1 MENTITNNAIS
12 ASLLAR
18 NVYGVCFPQRDTMDA
33 LHSEFAAAREK
44 FFTGGR
50 KRVRVGRSEVVQG
63 FDGKLKGKVSRRGLY
78 WKKTAAGMAGGRAIA
93 LEEAFDQRG
102 GHVLV
107 RRDFRDII
115 VSRTF
120 FDKGQIWLKS
130 EYYEP
135 WDAVNARV
143 IFKPSSTEDTVE
155 RFDWDGENKRYR
167 STLLYPVPY
176 LAGTPEQSILGSRF
190 GPPPFLVST
199 GEGEFCYC
207 PKEEAQARKKALEDI
222 QGGTIVLMPAWEVKD
237 GALAQEEGEE
247 EADIAFPSLEEY
259 AVIPPK
265 AEAVVKESPAE
276 EPSVEEAAVEEPAV
290 EEAAMEEAAVE
301 ETAVEESAVEEAA
314 VEETALEE
322 TAVEEAAVEETAVE
336 EAAVE
341 EAAVEETAVEE
352 TAVEETAVEET
363 AVEEPAVEETAV
375 EETAVEEAE
384 TKAIVELAHRQEEGT
399 EAPRT
404 EEEEILAAA
413 RQAAHAAEDEPEEA
427 PQAAA
432 EVQEVPETADK
443 AREEA
448 PQEGALAHA
457 GEVEKPQGIQIA
469 GEAGGMTAYRGEYQD
484 GKRHGFGAA
493 YYKDGSLSYAGFWK
507 EGKKDGL
514 GVSFRDGDHALH
526 IARWENGKPGGF
538 VSLFDSQG
546 SLRYS
551 GRFVNGKKQG
561 AGVTVNPAD
570 GTLFVGKW
578 QDGEATG
585 VGSAFDQEGN
595 LLYYGG
601 WKDGKRHGQG
611 TEFDKNGAIVFDGEW
626 RDGKYHNGILYQ
638 KLVEDGESDGPD
650 WDL

>member
-1 MENTITNNAIS
+1 MENAITNNAIS

-78 WKKTAAGMAGGRAIA
+78 WKKTAAGMAGAKAIA

-107 RRDFRDII
+107 RRDFRNII

-190 GPPPFLVST
+190 GQPPFLVST

-265 AEAVVKESPAE
+265 P
-276 EPSVEEAAVEEPAV
+276 
-290 EEAAMEEAAVE
+290 
-301 ETAVEESAVEEAA
+301 ETVAEESAVEEASA
-314 VEETALEE
+314 EETMAEE
-322 TAVEEAAVEETAVE
+322 SAVEEASAEETMAEETAVE

-341 EAAVEETAVEE
+341 EAAVEEAPAEEAAVEE
-352 TAVEETAVEET
+352 ATAEES
-363 AVEEPAVEETAV
+363 AVEETAV
-375 EETAVEEAE
+375 EETAVEEAAMEE
-384 TKAIVELAHRQEEGT
+384 TEAEAIVELAHRQEEA

-427 PQAAA
+427 PQAA
-432 EVQEVPETADK
+432 DK
-443 AREEA
+443 AQEEA
-448 PQEGALAHA
+448 PREGAPAHA
-457 GEVEKPQGIQIA
+457 GETVQPQAIQIA

-493 YYKDGSLSYAGFWK
+493 YYKDGALSYAGFWK

-551 GRFVNGKKQG
+551 GRFENGKKQG

-638 KLVEDGESDGPD
+638 KLVEDGESEGPD

>member
-102 GHVLV
+102 GYVLV
-107 RRDFRDII
+107 RRDFRNII

-190 GPPPFLVST
+190 GQPPFLVST

-237 GALAQEEGEE
+237 GALAQEESEE

-265 AEAVVKESPAE
+265 AEAVA
-276 EPSVEEAAVEEPAV
+276 
-290 EEAAMEEAAVE
+290 
-301 ETAVEESAVEEAA
+301 EESAVEEASA
-314 VEETALEE
+314 EETMAEE
-322 TAVEEAAVEETAVE
+322 TAVEETAAE

-341 EAAVEETAVEE
+341 EAAVEGAAVEGAAVEEAPAEETMAEE
-352 TAVEETAVEET
+352 TAVEET
-363 AVEEPAVEETAV
+363 
-375 EETAVEEAE
+375 EAE
-384 TKAIVELAHRQEEGT
+384 AIVELAHRQEGS

-427 PQAAA
+427 PQAA
-432 EVQEVPETADK
+432 DK
-443 AREEA
+443 AQEEA
-448 PQEGALAHA
+448 PREGAPAHA
-457 GEVEKPQGIQIA
+457 GETVQPQAIQIA

-493 YYKDGSLSYAGFWK
+493 YYKDGALSYAGFWK

-551 GRFVNGKKQG
+551 GRFENGKKQG

-638 KLVEDGESDGPD
+638 KLVEDGESEGPD

>member
-1 MENTITNNAIS
+1 MENAITNNAIS

-102 GHVLV
+102 GYVLV
-107 RRDFRDII
+107 RRDFRNII

-135 WDAVNARV
+135 WDTVNARV

-190 GPPPFLVST
+190 GQPPFLVST

-265 AEAVVKESPAE
+265 AEAVVEEAPAE
-276 EPSVEEAAVEEPAV
+276 ETVAEEAAVEETAAEESTAEESAVEDAAVEEPAV
-290 EEAAMEEAAVE
+290 EEPAVE
-301 ETAVEESAVEEAA
+301 EPAVEESAVEE
-314 VEETALEE
+314 T
-322 TAVEEAAVEETAVE
+322 AVEETAVE

-341 EAAVEETAVEE
+341 EA
-352 TAVEETAVEET
+352 
-363 AVEEPAVEETAV
+363 
-375 EETAVEEAE
+375 EAE
-384 TKAIVELAHRQEEGT
+384 AIVELAHRQEEGA

-493 YYKDGSLSYAGFWK
+493 YYKDGALSYAGFWK

-638 KLVEDGESDGPD
+638 KLVEDGESEGPD

>member
-107 RRDFRDII
+107 RRDFRNII

-135 WDAVNARV
+135 WDTVNARV

-190 GPPPFLVST
+190 GQPPFLVST

-265 AEAVVKESPAE
+265 AEAVT
-276 EPSVEEAAVEEPAV
+276 EEAPA
-290 EEAAMEEAAVE
+290 
-301 ETAVEESAVEEAA
+301 
-314 VEETALEE
+314 EE
-322 TAVEEAAVEETAVE
+322 TAVEEATAEEPAVEETAVE

-352 TAVEETAVEET
+352 AAVEEAAVEET

-427 PQAAA
+427 PQAA

-443 AREEA
+443 SQKEA
-448 PQEGALAHA
+448 PREGTLAHA

-493 YYKDGSLSYAGFWK
+493 YYKDGALSYAGFWK

-551 GRFVNGKKQG
+551 GRFENGKKQG

-638 KLVEDGESDGPD
+638 KLVEDGESEGPD

>member
-107 RRDFRDII
+107 RRDFRNII

-135 WDAVNARV
+135 WDTVNARV

-190 GPPPFLVST
+190 GQPPFLVST

-290 EEAAMEEAAVE
+290 EEAAVE
-301 ETAVEESAVEEAA
+301 ETV
-314 VEETALEE
+314 
-322 TAVEEAAVEETAVE
+322 VE

-341 EAAVEETAVEE
+341 EAAVEETVVEE
-352 TAVEETAVEET
+352 TAVEESAVEET
-363 AVEEPAVEETAV
+363 AAEEPAVEGTAV
-375 EETAVEEAE
+375 EEVEAE
-384 TKAIVELAHRQEEGT
+384 AIVELAHRQEEEA

-427 PQAAA
+427 PQ
-432 EVQEVPETADK
+432 TADK
-443 AREEA
+443 AQEETLR
-448 PQEGALAHA
+448 EGAPAHA
-457 GEVEKPQGIQIA
+457 GETVQPQAIQIA

-493 YYKDGSLSYAGFWK
+493 YYKDGALSYAGFWK

-551 GRFVNGKKQG
+551 GRFENGKKQG

-638 KLVEDGESDGPD
+638 KLVEDGESEGPD

>member
-1 MENTITNNAIS
+1 MENAITNNAIS

-78 WKKTAAGMAGGRAIA
+78 WKKTAAGMAGAKAIA

-107 RRDFRDII
+107 RRDFRNII

-190 GPPPFLVST
+190 GQPPFLVST

-247 EADIAFPSLEEY
+247 ESDIAFPSLEEY

-265 AEAVVKESPAE
+265 P
-276 EPSVEEAAVEEPAV
+276 
-290 EEAAMEEAAVE
+290 
-301 ETAVEESAVEEAA
+301 ETVAEESAVEEASA
-314 VEETALEE
+314 EETMA
-322 TAVEEAAVEETAVE
+322 EETAVE

-341 EAAVEETAVEE
+341 EAAVEETAAEEAAVEEATAEESAVEE

-363 AVEEPAVEETAV
+363 
-375 EETAVEEAE
+375 EAE
-384 TKAIVELAHRQEEGT
+384 AIVELAHRQEGS

-427 PQAAA
+427 PQAA
-432 EVQEVPETADK
+432 DK
-443 AREEA
+443 AQEEA
-448 PQEGALAHA
+448 PREGAPAHA
-457 GEVEKPQGIQIA
+457 GETVQPQAIQIA

-493 YYKDGSLSYAGFWK
+493 YYKDGALSYAGFWK

-551 GRFVNGKKQG
+551 GRFENGKKQG

-638 KLVEDGESDGPD
+638 KLVEDGESEGPD

>member
-78 WKKTAAGMAGGRAIA
+78 WKKTAAGMAGAKAIA

-107 RRDFRDII
+107 RRDFRNII

-190 GPPPFLVST
+190 GQPPFLVST

-265 AEAVVKESPAE
+265 AEAVA
-276 EPSVEEAAVEEPAV
+276 
-290 EEAAMEEAAVE
+290 
-301 ETAVEESAVEEAA
+301 EESAVEEASA
-314 VEETALEE
+314 EETMAEE
-322 TAVEEAAVEETAVE
+322 TAVEEATAEETAVEGAAVE

-341 EAAVEETAVEE
+341 EAPAEEATVEEATAEEPAVEESV
-352 TAVEETAVEET
+352 VEET
-363 AVEEPAVEETAV
+363 AVEEPAVEETVVEETAV

-384 TKAIVELAHRQEEGT
+384 TKAIVELAHRQEEGA

-427 PQAAA
+427 P
-432 EVQEVPETADK
+432 ETVDK
-443 AREEA
+443 AQEET
-448 PQEGALAHA
+448 PREGAPAHA
-457 GEVEKPQGIQIA
+457 GETVQPQAIQIA

-493 YYKDGSLSYAGFWK
+493 YYKDGALSYAGFWK

-638 KLVEDGESDGPD
+638 KLVEDGESEGPD

>member
-102 GHVLV
+102 GYVLV
-107 RRDFRDII
+107 RRDFRNII

-135 WDAVNARV
+135 WDTVNARV

-190 GPPPFLVST
+190 GQPPFLVST

-265 AEAVVKESPAE
+265 AEAVVEEAPAE
-276 EPSVEEAAVEEPAV
+276 ETVAEEAAVEETAAEESTAEESAVEDAAVEEPAV
-290 EEAAMEEAAVE
+290 EEP
-301 ETAVEESAVEEAA
+301 AVEESAVEE
-314 VEETALEE
+314 T
-322 TAVEEAAVEETAVE
+322 AVEETAVE

-341 EAAVEETAVEE
+341 EA
-352 TAVEETAVEET
+352 
-363 AVEEPAVEETAV
+363 
-375 EETAVEEAE
+375 EAE
-384 TKAIVELAHRQEEGT
+384 AIVELAHRQEEGA

-493 YYKDGSLSYAGFWK
+493 YYKDGALSYAGFWK

-638 KLVEDGESDGPD
+638 KLVEDGESEGPD

>member
-18 NVYGVCFPQRDTMDA
+18 NVYGVCFPQRDTGDA

-78 WKKTAAGMAGGRAIA
+78 WKKTAAGMAGGKAIA

-107 RRDFRDII
+107 RRDFRNII

-135 WDAVNARV
+135 WDTVNARV

-247 EADIAFPSLEEY
+247 EANIAFPSLEEY

-290 EEAAMEEAAVE
+290 EEAA
-301 ETAVEESAVEEAA
+301 
-314 VEETALEE
+314 
-322 TAVEEAAVEETAVE
+322 VE

-341 EAAVEETAVEE
+341 EAEVEEPAVEESV
-352 TAVEETAVEET
+352 VEET
-363 AVEEPAVEETAV
+363 AVEEPAVEETVVEETAV

-384 TKAIVELAHRQEEGT
+384 TKAIVELAHRQEEGA

-443 AREEA
+443 AQEEA
-448 PQEGALAHA
+448 AQEGTGQEAAPAHA

-493 YYKDGSLSYAGFWK
+493 YYKDGALSYAGFWK

-638 KLVEDGESDGPD
+638 KLSEDGESEGPD

>member
-1 MENTITNNAIS
+1 MENAITNNAIS

-78 WKKTAAGMAGGRAIA
+78 WKKTAAGMAGAKAIA

-107 RRDFRDII
+107 RRDFRNII

-190 GPPPFLVST
+190 GQPPFLVST

-247 EADIAFPSLEEY
+247 ESDIAFPSLEEY

-265 AEAVVKESPAE
+265 AEAIAE
-276 EPSVEEAAVEEPAV
+276 EALAEEAAVEEAAVEESAV
-290 EEAAMEEAAVE
+290 EESAVEESAVEESAVEESAVE

-314 VEETALEE
+314 MEET
-322 TAVEEAAVEETAVE
+322 
-336 EAAVE
+336 
-341 EAAVEETAVEE
+341 
-352 TAVEETAVEET
+352 
-363 AVEEPAVEETAV
+363 
-375 EETAVEEAE
+375 EAE
-384 TKAIVELAHRQEEGT
+384 AIVELAHRQEGS

-427 PQAAA
+427 P
-432 EVQEVPETADK
+432 ETVDK
-443 AREEA
+443 AQEET
-448 PQEGALAHA
+448 PQEDAPAHA
-457 GEVEKPQGIQIA
+457 GETVQPQAIQIA

-493 YYKDGSLSYAGFWK
+493 YYKNGALSYAGFWK

-551 GRFVNGKKQG
+551 GRFENGKKQG

-638 KLVEDGESDGPD
+638 KLVEDGESEGPD

>member
-1 MENTITNNAIS
+1 MENAITNNAIS

-107 RRDFRDII
+107 RRDFRNII

-135 WDAVNARV
+135 WDVVNARV

-190 GPPPFLVST
+190 GQPPFLVST

-222 QGGTIVLMPAWEVKD
+222 RGGTIVLMPAWEVKD
-237 GALAQEEGEE
+237 GALAQEESEE

-265 AEAVVKESPAE
+265 AEAVAE
-276 EPSVEEAAVEEPAV
+276 EAPAEEAAVEE
-290 EEAAMEEAAVE
+290 
-301 ETAVEESAVEEAA
+301 
-314 VEETALEE
+314 L
-322 TAVEEAAVEETAVE
+322 AVEEAAVEETAVE

-341 EAAVEETAVEE
+341 EP
-352 TAVEETAVEET
+352 
-363 AVEEPAVEETAV
+363 AVEEPAVEESAV
-375 EETAVEEAE
+375 EESAVEEAAVE
-384 TKAIVELAHRQEEGT
+384 EAAVEEPAVEEPAAEEAVAEEAEAEAIVELAHRQEEGA
-399 EAPRT
+399 EAPLT

-427 PQAAA
+427 PQTADEA
-432 EVQEVPETADK
+432 QGIPEGADK
-443 AREEA
+443 AQEEA
-448 PQEGALAHA
+448 SREGAPAHA
-457 GEVEKPQGIQIA
+457 GETVQPQAIQIA
-469 GEAGGMTAYRGEYQD
+469 GEAGGTTAYRGEYQD

-493 YYKDGSLSYAGFWK
+493 YYKDGALSYAGFWK

-638 KLVEDGESDGPD
+638 KLVEDGESEGPD

>member
-1 MENTITNNAIS
+1 MENAITNNAIS

-18 NVYGVCFPQRDTMDA
+18 NVYGLCFPQRDTMDA

-102 GHVLV
+102 GYVLV
-107 RRDFRDII
+107 RRDFRNII

-190 GPPPFLVST
+190 GQPPFLVST

-290 EEAAMEEAAVE
+290 EEAPAEEAAMEEP
-301 ETAVEESAVEEAA
+301 
-314 VEETALEE
+314 
-322 TAVEEAAVEETAVE
+322 
-336 EAAVE
+336 
-341 EAAVEETAVEE
+341 
-352 TAVEETAVEET
+352 
-363 AVEEPAVEETAV
+363 AVEEPAVEEPAV
-375 EETAVEEAE
+375 EEPAVEEAE

-493 YYKDGSLSYAGFWK
+493 YYKDGALSYAGFWK

-551 GRFVNGKKQG
+551 GRFENGKKQG
-561 AGVTVNPAD
+561 AGVTINPAD

-638 KLVEDGESDGPD
+638 KLVEDGESEGPD

>member
-78 WKKTAAGMAGGRAIA
+78 WKKTAAGMAGAKAIA

-107 RRDFRDII
+107 RRDFRNII

-135 WDAVNARV
+135 WDTVNARV

-190 GPPPFLVST
+190 GQPPFLVST

-265 AEAVVKESPAE
+265 AEAVVKEAPAE
-276 EPSVEEAAVEEPAV
+276 ETVAEEAAVEETAAEESTAEESAVEDAAVEEPAV
-290 EEAAMEEAAVE
+290 EEP
-301 ETAVEESAVEEAA
+301 AVEESAVEE
-314 VEETALEE
+314 T
-322 TAVEEAAVEETAVE
+322 AVEETAVE

-341 EAAVEETAVEE
+341 EA
-352 TAVEETAVEET
+352 
-363 AVEEPAVEETAV
+363 
-375 EETAVEEAE
+375 EAE
-384 TKAIVELAHRQEEGT
+384 AIVELAHRQEEGT

-493 YYKDGSLSYAGFWK
+493 YYKDGALSYAGFWK

-638 KLVEDGESDGPD
+638 KLVEDGESEGPD

>member
-102 GHVLV
+102 GYVLV
-107 RRDFRDII
+107 RRDFRNII

-135 WDAVNARV
+135 WDTVNARV

-190 GPPPFLVST
+190 GQPPFLVST

-265 AEAVVKESPAE
+265 AEAVVEEAPAE
-276 EPSVEEAAVEEPAV
+276 ETVAEEAAVEETAAEESTAEESAVEDAAVEEPAV
-290 EEAAMEEAAVE
+290 EEP
-301 ETAVEESAVEEAA
+301 AVEESAVEE
-314 VEETALEE
+314 T
-322 TAVEEAAVEETAVE
+322 AVEETAVE

-341 EAAVEETAVEE
+341 EA
-352 TAVEETAVEET
+352 
-363 AVEEPAVEETAV
+363 
-375 EETAVEEAE
+375 EAE
-384 TKAIVELAHRQEEGT
+384 AIVELAHRQEEGA

-448 PQEGALAHA
+448 PQEGAPAHA
-457 GEVEKPQGIQIA
+457 GETVQPQAIQIA

-493 YYKDGSLSYAGFWK
+493 YYKDGALSYAGFWK

-551 GRFVNGKKQG
+551 GRFENGKKQG

-638 KLVEDGESDGPD
+638 KLVEDGESEGPD

>member
-18 NVYGVCFPQRDTMDA
+18 NVYGLCFPQRDTMDA

-102 GHVLV
+102 GYVLV
-107 RRDFRDII
+107 RRDFRNII

-290 EEAAMEEAAVE
+290 EEAAVEETAVE

-314 VEETALEE
+314 VEEA
-322 TAVEEAAVEETAVE
+322 
-336 EAAVE
+336 
-341 EAAVEETAVEE
+341 
-352 TAVEETAVEET
+352 
-363 AVEEPAVEETAV
+363 AV

-384 TKAIVELAHRQEEGT
+384 TKAIVELAHRQEEGA

-413 RQAAHAAEDEPEEA
+413 RQAAHAAEDEAQGIPEG
-427 PQAAA
+427 
-432 EVQEVPETADK
+432 VDK

-493 YYKDGSLSYAGFWK
+493 YYKDGALSYAGFWK

-638 KLVEDGESDGPD
+638 KLVEDGESEGPD

>member
-1 MENTITNNAIS
+1 MENAITNNAIS

-78 WKKTAAGMAGGRAIA
+78 WKKTAAGMAGAKAIA

-107 RRDFRDII
+107 RRDFRNII

-190 GPPPFLVST
+190 GQPPFLVST

-265 AEAVVKESPAE
+265 P
-276 EPSVEEAAVEEPAV
+276 
-290 EEAAMEEAAVE
+290 
-301 ETAVEESAVEEAA
+301 ETVAEESAVEEASA
-314 VEETALEE
+314 EETMA
-322 TAVEEAAVEETAVE
+322 EETAVE

-341 EAAVEETAVEE
+341 EAAVEEAPAEEAAVEEATAEESAVEETAVEE

-363 AVEEPAVEETAV
+363 AVEETAV
-375 EETAVEEAE
+375 EETEAE
-384 TKAIVELAHRQEEGT
+384 AIVELAHRQEEA

-427 PQAAA
+427 PQAA
-432 EVQEVPETADK
+432 DK
-443 AREEA
+443 AQEEA
-448 PQEGALAHA
+448 PREGALAHA
-457 GEVEKPQGIQIA
+457 GETVQPQAIQIA

-493 YYKDGSLSYAGFWK
+493 YYKDGALSYAGFWK

-551 GRFVNGKKQG
+551 GRFENGKKQG

-638 KLVEDGESDGPD
+638 KLVEDGESEGPD

>member
-18 NVYGVCFPQRDTMDA
+18 NVYGLCFPQRDTMDA

-78 WKKTAAGMAGGRAIA
+78 WKKTAAGMAGAKAIA

-107 RRDFRDII
+107 RRDFRNII

-135 WDAVNARV
+135 WDTVNARV

-190 GPPPFLVST
+190 GQPPFLVST

-301 ETAVEESAVEEAA
+301 EPAVEEAA
-314 VEETALEE
+314 VEETAVEE
-322 TAVEEAAVEETAVE
+322 TAVEETAVEDAAVE

-352 TAVEETAVEET
+352 TAVEEPAVEET
-363 AVEEPAVEETAV
+363 VVEEPAVEGTAV
-375 EETAVEEAE
+375 EESAAE
-384 TKAIVELAHRQEEGT
+384 AIVALAHRQEEGA

-427 PQAAA
+427 PQAA

-443 AREEA
+443 SQKEA
-448 PQEGALAHA
+448 PREGTLAHA

-493 YYKDGSLSYAGFWK
+493 YYKDGALSYAGFWK

-638 KLVEDGESDGPD
+638 KLSEDGESDGPD

>member
-18 NVYGVCFPQRDTMDA
+18 NVYGVCFPQRDTMDV

-78 WKKTAAGMAGGRAIA
+78 WKKTAAGMAGGKAIA

-107 RRDFRDII
+107 RRDFRNII

-135 WDAVNARV
+135 WDTVNARV

-190 GPPPFLVST
+190 GQPPFLVST

-290 EEAAMEEAAVE
+290 EEAAMEEAAM
-301 ETAVEESAVEEAA
+301 EEAA
-314 VEETALEE
+314 M
-322 TAVEEAAVEETAVE
+322 EEAAME
-336 EAAVE
+336 EAAME

-352 TAVEETAVEET
+352 TAVEEAPAEE
-363 AVEEPAVEETAV
+363 AAVEETAV

-384 TKAIVELAHRQEEGT
+384 TKAIVELAHRQEEA

-427 PQAAA
+427 PQTADEAR
-432 EVQEVPETADK
+432 EVPETADK

-448 PQEGALAHA
+448 PQEGAPAHA
-457 GEVEKPQGIQIA
+457 GETVQPQGIQIA

-638 KLVEDGESDGPD
+638 KLSEDGESEGPD

>member
-107 RRDFRDII
+107 RRDFRNII

-190 GPPPFLVST
+190 GQPPFLVST

-247 EADIAFPSLEEY
+247 ESDIAFPSLEEY

-265 AEAVVKESPAE
+265 P
-276 EPSVEEAAVEEPAV
+276 
-290 EEAAMEEAAVE
+290 
-301 ETAVEESAVEEAA
+301 ETVAEESAVEEASA
-314 VEETALEE
+314 EETMA
-322 TAVEEAAVEETAVE
+322 
-336 EAAVE
+336 
-341 EAAVEETAVEE
+341 EETAVEE
-352 TAVEETAVEET
+352 T
-363 AVEEPAVEETAV
+363 
-375 EETAVEEAE
+375 EAE
-384 TKAIVELAHRQEEGT
+384 AIVELAHRQEGS

-427 PQAAA
+427 PQAA
-432 EVQEVPETADK
+432 
-443 AREEA
+443 EEA
-448 PQEGALAHA
+448 PQEDALAHA
-457 GEVEKPQGIQIA
+457 GETVQPQAIQIA

-493 YYKDGSLSYAGFWK
+493 YYKDGALSYAGFWK

-551 GRFVNGKKQG
+551 GRFENGKKQG

-638 KLVEDGESDGPD
+638 KLVEDGESEGPD

>member
-78 WKKTAAGMAGGRAIA
+78 WKKTAAGMAGGKAIA

-107 RRDFRDII
+107 RRDFRNII

-143 IFKPSSTEDTVE
+143 IFKPGSTEDTVE

-190 GPPPFLVST
+190 GQPPFLVST

-237 GALAQEEGEE
+237 GALAQEESEE
-247 EADIAFPSLEEY
+247 ESDIAFPSLEEY

-265 AEAVVKESPAE
+265 AEAVAEEAPAE
-276 EPSVEEAAVEEPAV
+276 ETMAEETAVEETAAEEAAVEEAAVEESAA
-290 EEAAMEEAAVE
+290 EESAVE
-301 ETAVEESAVEEAA
+301 ETAVEESAVEES
-314 VEETALEE
+314 
-322 TAVEEAAVEETAVE
+322 AVEEAAMEET
-336 EAAVE
+336 
-341 EAAVEETAVEE
+341 
-352 TAVEETAVEET
+352 
-363 AVEEPAVEETAV
+363 
-375 EETAVEEAE
+375 EAE
-384 TKAIVELAHRQEEGT
+384 AIVELAHRQEGS

-427 PQAAA
+427 PQAA
-432 EVQEVPETADK
+432 DK
-443 AREEA
+443 AQEEA
-448 PQEGALAHA
+448 PREGAPAHA
-457 GEVEKPQGIQIA
+457 GETVQPQAIQIA

-493 YYKDGSLSYAGFWK
+493 YYKDGALSYAGFWK

-638 KLVEDGESDGPD
+638 KLVEDGESEGPD

>member
-107 RRDFRDII
+107 RRDFRNII

-190 GPPPFLVST
+190 GQPPFLVST

-247 EADIAFPSLEEY
+247 ESDIAFPSLEEY

-265 AEAVVKESPAE
+265 P
-276 EPSVEEAAVEEPAV
+276 
-290 EEAAMEEAAVE
+290 
-301 ETAVEESAVEEAA
+301 ETVAEESAVEEASA
-314 VEETALEE
+314 EETMA
-322 TAVEEAAVEETAVE
+322 EETAVE

-352 TAVEETAVEET
+352 AE
-363 AVEEPAVEETAV
+363 VEEPAVEESVV

-384 TKAIVELAHRQEEGT
+384 TKAIVELAHRQEEGA

-427 PQAAA
+427 PQAA
-432 EVQEVPETADK
+432 
-443 AREEA
+443 EEA
-448 PQEGALAHA
+448 PQEDALAHA
-457 GEVEKPQGIQIA
+457 GETVQPQAIQIA

-493 YYKDGSLSYAGFWK
+493 YYKDGALSYAGFWK

-551 GRFVNGKKQG
+551 GRFENGKKQG

-638 KLVEDGESDGPD
+638 KLVEDGESEGPD

>member
-1 MENTITNNAIS
+1 MENAITNNAIS

-78 WKKTAAGMAGGRAIA
+78 WKKTAAGMAGAKAIA

-107 RRDFRDII
+107 RRDFRNII

-190 GPPPFLVST
+190 GQPPFLVST

-265 AEAVVKESPAE
+265 PETVAE
-276 EPSVEEAAVEEPAV
+276 ESAV
-290 EEAAMEEAAVE
+290 EEASAEETMAEESAVEEASAE
-301 ETAVEESAVEEAA
+301 ETAVEESAAEESAA
-314 VEETALEE
+314 EES
-322 TAVEEAAVEETAVE
+322 AVEETAVE
-336 EAAVE
+336 EAPAEEAAVE
-341 EAAVEETAVEE
+341 EATAEESAVEETAVEE

-363 AVEEPAVEETAV
+363 AVEETAV
-375 EETAVEEAE
+375 EETEAE
-384 TKAIVELAHRQEEGT
+384 AIVELAHRQEEA

-427 PQAAA
+427 PQAA
-432 EVQEVPETADK
+432 DK
-443 AREEA
+443 AQEEA
-448 PQEGALAHA
+448 PREGALAHA
-457 GEVEKPQGIQIA
+457 GETVQPQAIQIA

-493 YYKDGSLSYAGFWK
+493 YYKDGALSYAGFWK

-551 GRFVNGKKQG
+551 GRFENGKKQG

-638 KLVEDGESDGPD
+638 KLVEDGESEGPD

>member
-102 GHVLV
+102 GYVLV
-107 RRDFRDII
+107 RRDFRNII

-135 WDAVNARV
+135 WDTVNARV

-190 GPPPFLVST
+190 GQPPFLVST

-265 AEAVVKESPAE
+265 AEAVTKEAPAE
-276 EPSVEEAAVEEPAV
+276 EAAMEEPAV

-301 ETAVEESAVEEAA
+301 ETAVEETAVEETAVEEAA

-341 EAAVEETAVEE
+341 E
-352 TAVEETAVEET
+352 TAVEET
-363 AVEEPAVEETAV
+363 AVEEPAVEETVVEETAV

-384 TKAIVELAHRQEEGT
+384 TKAIVELAHRQEEGA

-427 PQAAA
+427 PQTADEAR
-432 EVQEVPETADK
+432 EVPETADK
-443 AREEA
+443 SQKEA
-448 PQEGALAHA
+448 PREGTLAHA

-493 YYKDGSLSYAGFWK
+493 YYKDGALSYAGFWK

-551 GRFVNGKKQG
+551 GRFENGKKQG

-638 KLVEDGESDGPD
+638 KLVEDGESEGPD

>member
-18 NVYGVCFPQRDTMDA
+18 NVYGVCFPQRDTGDA

-102 GHVLV
+102 GYVLV
-107 RRDFRDII
+107 RRDFRNII

-135 WDAVNARV
+135 WDTVNARV

-190 GPPPFLVST
+190 GQPPFLVST

-265 AEAVVKESPAE
+265 AEAVVEEAPAE
-276 EPSVEEAAVEEPAV
+276 ETVAEEAAVEETAAEESTAEESAVEDAAVEEPAV
-290 EEAAMEEAAVE
+290 EEP
-301 ETAVEESAVEEAA
+301 AVEESAVEE
-314 VEETALEE
+314 T
-322 TAVEEAAVEETAVE
+322 AVEETAVE

-341 EAAVEETAVEE
+341 EA
-352 TAVEETAVEET
+352 
-363 AVEEPAVEETAV
+363 
-375 EETAVEEAE
+375 EAE
-384 TKAIVELAHRQEEGT
+384 AIVELAHRQEEGT

-493 YYKDGSLSYAGFWK
+493 YYKDGALSYAGFWK

-611 TEFDKNGAIVFDGEW
+611 TEFDKNGSIVFDGEW

-638 KLVEDGESDGPD
+638 KLVEDGESEGPD

>member
-1 MENTITNNAIS
+1 MENAITNNAIS

-107 RRDFRDII
+107 RRDFRNII

-190 GPPPFLVST
+190 GQPPFLVST

-222 QGGTIVLMPAWEVKD
+222 RGGTIVLMPAWEVKD

-247 EADIAFPSLEEY
+247 ESDIAFPSLEEY

-265 AEAVVKESPAE
+265 AEAVAEEAPAE
-276 EPSVEEAAVEEPAV
+276 ETMAEET
-290 EEAAMEEAAVE
+290 AVE
-301 ETAVEESAVEEAA
+301 ETAVEESV
-314 VEETALEE
+314 VKE
-322 TAVEEAAVEETAVE
+322 TAVKEPAVE

-341 EAAVEETAVEE
+341 EAAVEEPAVEE
-352 TAVEETAVEET
+352 SAMEKTVVEEAV
-363 AVEEPAVEETAV
+363 VGEPAVEESAV
-375 EETAVEEAE
+375 EESEAE
-384 TKAIVELAHRQEEGT
+384 AIVELAHRQEGS

-427 PQAAA
+427 PQAA
-432 EVQEVPETADK
+432 DK
-443 AREEA
+443 AQEEA
-448 PQEGALAHA
+448 PREGAPAHA
-457 GEVEKPQGIQIA
+457 GETVQPQAIQIA

-493 YYKDGSLSYAGFWK
+493 YYKDGALSYAGFWK

-551 GRFVNGKKQG
+551 GRFENGKKQG

-601 WKDGKRHGQG
+601 WKDGKRHGHG

-638 KLVEDGESDGPD
+638 KLVEDGESEGPD

>member
-18 NVYGVCFPQRDTMDA
+18 NVYGLCFPQRDTMDA

-102 GHVLV
+102 GYVLV
-107 RRDFRDII
+107 RRDFRNII

-135 WDAVNARV
+135 WDTVNARV

-190 GPPPFLVST
+190 GQPPFLVST

-237 GALAQEEGEE
+237 GALAQEESEE
-247 EADIAFPSLEEY
+247 AADIAFPSLEEY

-290 EEAAMEEAAVE
+290 EETV
-301 ETAVEESAVEEAA
+301 
-314 VEETALEE
+314 
-322 TAVEEAAVEETAVE
+322 
-336 EAAVE
+336 
-341 EAAVEETAVEE
+341 
-352 TAVEETAVEET
+352 VEETAVEET
-363 AVEEPAVEETAV
+363 AVEEPAVEEPAV
-375 EETAVEEAE
+375 EEPAVEEPAVEEAE
-384 TKAIVELAHRQEEGT
+384 TKAIVELAHRQEEA

-427 PQAAA
+427 PQAA
-432 EVQEVPETADK
+432 DK
-443 AREEA
+443 SQKEA

-457 GEVEKPQGIQIA
+457 GETVQPQAIQIA
-469 GEAGGMTAYRGEYQD
+469 GEAGGTTAYRGEYQD

-493 YYKDGSLSYAGFWK
+493 YYKDGALSYAGFWK

-638 KLVEDGESDGPD
+638 KLVEDGESEGPD

>member
-107 RRDFRDII
+107 RRDFRNII

-135 WDAVNARV
+135 WDTVNARV

-190 GPPPFLVST
+190 GQPPFLVST

-247 EADIAFPSLEEY
+247 ESDIAFPSLEEY

-301 ETAVEESAVEEAA
+301 ETAVEEP
-314 VEETALEE
+314 
-322 TAVEEAAVEETAVE
+322 AVE

-352 TAVEETAVEET
+352 TAVEETAVEE
-363 AVEEPAVEETAV
+363 PAV

-384 TKAIVELAHRQEEGT
+384 TKAIVELAHRQEEA
-399 EAPRT
+399 EAPLT

-413 RQAAHAAEDEPEEA
+413 RQAAHAAEDEAQGIPEG
-427 PQAAA
+427 
-432 EVQEVPETADK
+432 VDK

-448 PQEGALAHA
+448 PQEGALPHA

-469 GEAGGMTAYRGEYQD
+469 GETGGVTAYRGEYQD

-493 YYKDGSLSYAGFWK
+493 YYKDGALSYAGFWK

-638 KLVEDGESDGPD
+638 KLVEDGESEGPD

>member
-78 WKKTAAGMAGGRAIA
+78 WKKTAAGMAGGKAIA

-107 RRDFRDII
+107 RRDFRNII

-190 GPPPFLVST
+190 GQPPFLVST

-237 GALAQEEGEE
+237 GALAQEESEE
-247 EADIAFPSLEEY
+247 ESDIAFPSLEEY

-265 AEAVVKESPAE
+265 AEAVAEEAPAE
-276 EPSVEEAAVEEPAV
+276 ETMAEETAVEETAAEEAAVEEAAVEESAA
-290 EEAAMEEAAVE
+290 EESAVE
-301 ETAVEESAVEEAA
+301 ETAVEESAVEES
-314 VEETALEE
+314 
-322 TAVEEAAVEETAVE
+322 AVEEAAMEET
-336 EAAVE
+336 
-341 EAAVEETAVEE
+341 
-352 TAVEETAVEET
+352 
-363 AVEEPAVEETAV
+363 
-375 EETAVEEAE
+375 EAE
-384 TKAIVELAHRQEEGT
+384 AIVELAHRQEGS

-427 PQAAA
+427 PQAA
-432 EVQEVPETADK
+432 DK
-443 AREEA
+443 AQEEA
-448 PQEGALAHA
+448 PREGAPAHA
-457 GEVEKPQGIQIA
+457 GETVQPQAIQIA

-493 YYKDGSLSYAGFWK
+493 YYKDGALSYAGFWK

-638 KLVEDGESDGPD
+638 KLSEDGESEGPD

>member
-78 WKKTAAGMAGGRAIA
+78 WKKTAAGMAGGKAIA

-107 RRDFRDII
+107 RRDFWNII

-190 GPPPFLVST
+190 GQPPFLVST

-247 EADIAFPSLEEY
+247 ESDIAFPSLEEY

-265 AEAVVKESPAE
+265 P
-276 EPSVEEAAVEEPAV
+276 
-290 EEAAMEEAAVE
+290 
-301 ETAVEESAVEEAA
+301 ETVAEESAVEEASA
-314 VEETALEE
+314 EETMA
-322 TAVEEAAVEETAVE
+322 EETAVE

-352 TAVEETAVEET
+352 AEVEEPAVEESVVEET
-363 AVEEPAVEETAV
+363 AVEEPAVEETVVEETAV

-384 TKAIVELAHRQEEGT
+384 TKAIVELAHRQEEGA

-427 PQAAA
+427 PQA
-432 EVQEVPETADK
+432 VDK
-443 AREEA
+443 AQEET
-448 PQEGALAHA
+448 PQEDALAHA
-457 GEVEKPQGIQIA
+457 GETVQPQAIQIA

-493 YYKDGSLSYAGFWK
+493 YYKDGALSYAGFWK

-551 GRFVNGKKQG
+551 GRFENGKKQG

-638 KLVEDGESDGPD
+638 KLVEDGESEGPD

>member
-1 MENTITNNAIS
+1 MENAITNNAIS

-78 WKKTAAGMAGGRAIA
+78 WKKTAAGMAGAKAIA

-102 GHVLV
+102 GYVLV
-107 RRDFRDII
+107 RRDFRNII

-190 GPPPFLVST
+190 GQPPFLVST

-247 EADIAFPSLEEY
+247 ESDIAFPSLEEY

-265 AEAVVKESPAE
+265 AEAVAEEAPAE
-276 EPSVEEAAVEEPAV
+276 ETMA
-290 EEAAMEEAAVE
+290 E
-301 ETAVEESAVEEAA
+301 ETAVEETAAEEAAVEEAA
-314 VEETALEE
+314 VEESAAEE
-322 TAVEEAAVEETAVE
+322 SAAEESAVEETAVE
-336 EAAVE
+336 EAPAEEAAVE
-341 EAAVEETAVEE
+341 EATAEESAVEETAVEE

-363 AVEEPAVEETAV
+363 
-375 EETAVEEAE
+375 EAE
-384 TKAIVELAHRQEEGT
+384 AIVELAHRQEEA

-427 PQAAA
+427 P
-432 EVQEVPETADK
+432 ETVDK
-443 AREEA
+443 AQEEA
-448 PQEGALAHA
+448 PQEDALAHA
-457 GEVEKPQGIQIA
+457 GETVQPQAIQIA

-493 YYKDGSLSYAGFWK
+493 YYKDGALSYAGFWK

-551 GRFVNGKKQG
+551 GRFENGKKQG

-638 KLVEDGESDGPD
+638 KLVEDGESEGPD

>member
-107 RRDFRDII
+107 RRDFRNII

-190 GPPPFLVST
+190 GQPPFLVST

-247 EADIAFPSLEEY
+247 ESDIAFPSLEEY

-265 AEAVVKESPAE
+265 P
-276 EPSVEEAAVEEPAV
+276 
-290 EEAAMEEAAVE
+290 
-301 ETAVEESAVEEAA
+301 ETVAEESAVEEASA
-314 VEETALEE
+314 EETMA
-322 TAVEEAAVEETAVE
+322 EETAVE

-352 TAVEETAVEET
+352 AEVEEPAVEESVVEET
-363 AVEEPAVEETAV
+363 AVEEPAVEETVVEETAV

-384 TKAIVELAHRQEEGT
+384 TKAIVELAHRQEEGA

-427 PQAAA
+427 PQA
-432 EVQEVPETADK
+432 VDK
-443 AREEA
+443 AQEET
-448 PQEGALAHA
+448 PQEDALAHA
-457 GEVEKPQGIQIA
+457 GETVQPQAIQIA

-493 YYKDGSLSYAGFWK
+493 YYKDGALSYAGFWK

-551 GRFVNGKKQG
+551 GRFENGKKQG

-638 KLVEDGESDGPD
+638 KLVEDGESEGPD

>member
-1 MENTITNNAIS
+1 MENAITNNAIS

-102 GHVLV
+102 GYVLV
-107 RRDFRDII
+107 RRDFRNII

-135 WDAVNARV
+135 WDTVNARV

-190 GPPPFLVST
+190 GQPPFLVST

-265 AEAVVKESPAE
+265 AEAVVEEAPAE
-276 EPSVEEAAVEEPAV
+276 ETVAEEAAVEETAAEESTAEESAVEDAAVEEPAV
-290 EEAAMEEAAVE
+290 EEP
-301 ETAVEESAVEEAA
+301 AVEESAVEE
-314 VEETALEE
+314 T
-322 TAVEEAAVEETAVE
+322 AVEETAVE

-341 EAAVEETAVEE
+341 EA
-352 TAVEETAVEET
+352 
-363 AVEEPAVEETAV
+363 
-375 EETAVEEAE
+375 EAE
-384 TKAIVELAHRQEEGT
+384 AIVELAHRQEEGA

-469 GEAGGMTAYRGEYQD
+469 GEAGGTTAYRGEYQD

-493 YYKDGSLSYAGFWK
+493 YYKDGALSYAGFWK

-551 GRFVNGKKQG
+551 GRFENGKKQG

>member
-63 FDGKLKGKVSRRGLY
+63 FEGKLKGKVSRRGLY
-78 WKKTAAGMAGGRAIA
+78 WKKTAAGMAGGKAIA

-107 RRDFRDII
+107 RRDFRNII

-135 WDAVNARV
+135 WDTVNARV

-190 GPPPFLVST
+190 GQPPFLVST

-237 GALAQEEGEE
+237 GALAQEESEE
-247 EADIAFPSLEEY
+247 ESDIAFPSLEEY

-265 AEAVVKESPAE
+265 AEAVAEEAPAE
-276 EPSVEEAAVEEPAV
+276 ETMAEETAVEETAAEEAAVEEAAVEESAA
-290 EEAAMEEAAVE
+290 EESAVE
-301 ETAVEESAVEEAA
+301 ETAVEESAVEES
-314 VEETALEE
+314 
-322 TAVEEAAVEETAVE
+322 AVEEAAMEET
-336 EAAVE
+336 
-341 EAAVEETAVEE
+341 
-352 TAVEETAVEET
+352 
-363 AVEEPAVEETAV
+363 
-375 EETAVEEAE
+375 EAE
-384 TKAIVELAHRQEEGT
+384 AIVELAHRQEGS

-427 PQAAA
+427 PQAA
-432 EVQEVPETADK
+432 DK
-443 AREEA
+443 AQEEA
-448 PQEGALAHA
+448 PREGAPAHA
-457 GEVEKPQGIQIA
+457 GETVQPQAIQIA

-493 YYKDGSLSYAGFWK
+493 YYKDGALSYAGFWK

-546 SLRYS
+546 NLRYS
-551 GRFVNGKKQG
+551 GRFENGKKQG

-638 KLVEDGESDGPD
+638 KLVEDGESEGPD

>member
-1 MENTITNNAIS
+1 MENAITNNAIS

-78 WKKTAAGMAGGRAIA
+78 WKKTAAGMAGAKAIA

-107 RRDFRDII
+107 RRDFRNII

-190 GPPPFLVST
+190 GQPPFLVST

-222 QGGTIVLMPAWEVKD
+222 RGGTIVLMPAWEVKD

-247 EADIAFPSLEEY
+247 ESDIAFPSLEEY

-265 AEAVVKESPAE
+265 AEAVAEEAPAE
-276 EPSVEEAAVEEPAV
+276 ET
-290 EEAAMEEAAVE
+290 M
-301 ETAVEESAVEEAA
+301 T
-314 VEETALEE
+314 
-322 TAVEEAAVEETAVE
+322 
-336 EAAVE
+336 
-341 EAAVEETAVEE
+341 EETAVEE
-352 TAVEETAVEET
+352 TV
-363 AVEEPAVEETAV
+363 VEETAV

-384 TKAIVELAHRQEEGT
+384 TKDIVELAHRQEEGA

-427 PQAAA
+427 PQAA
-432 EVQEVPETADK
+432 DK
-443 AREEA
+443 AQEEA
-448 PQEGALAHA
+448 PREGAPAHA
-457 GEVEKPQGIQIA
+457 GETVQPQAIQIA

-493 YYKDGSLSYAGFWK
+493 YYKDGALSYAGFWK

-551 GRFVNGKKQG
+551 GRFENGKKQG

-638 KLVEDGESDGPD
+638 KLVEDGESEGPD

>member
-78 WKKTAAGMAGGRAIA
+78 WKKTAAGMAGAKAIA

-107 RRDFRDII
+107 RRDFRNII

-190 GPPPFLVST
+190 GQPPFLVST

-237 GALAQEEGEE
+237 GALAQEESEE

-265 AEAVVKESPAE
+265 AEAIAE
-276 EPSVEEAAVEEPAV
+276 EALAEEAAVEEA
-290 EEAAMEEAAVE
+290 
-301 ETAVEESAVEEAA
+301 AVEESAVEESA
-314 VEETALEE
+314 VEES
-322 TAVEEAAVEETAVE
+322 AVEESAVEESAVE
-336 EAAVE
+336 ES
-341 EAAVEETAVEE
+341 AVEETAVEE
-352 TAVEETAVEET
+352 TAVEET
-363 AVEEPAVEETAV
+363 
-375 EETAVEEAE
+375 EAE
-384 TKAIVELAHRQEEGT
+384 AIVELAHRQEGS

-427 PQAAA
+427 P
-432 EVQEVPETADK
+432 ETVDK
-443 AREEA
+443 AQEET
-448 PQEGALAHA
+448 PREGAPAHA
-457 GEVEKPQGIQIA
+457 GETVQPQAIQIA

-493 YYKDGSLSYAGFWK
+493 YYKDGALSYAGFWK

-551 GRFVNGKKQG
+551 GRFENGKKQG

-638 KLVEDGESDGPD
+638 KLVEDGESEGPD

>member
-1 MENTITNNAIS
+1 MENAITNNAIS

-78 WKKTAAGMAGGRAIA
+78 WKKTAAGMAGAKAIA

-107 RRDFRDII
+107 RRDFRNII

-190 GPPPFLVST
+190 GQPPFLVST

-222 QGGTIVLMPAWEVKD
+222 RGGTIVLMPAWEVKD

-247 EADIAFPSLEEY
+247 ESDIAFPSLEEY

-265 AEAVVKESPAE
+265 AEAVAEEAPAE
-276 EPSVEEAAVEEPAV
+276 ETMA
-290 EEAAMEEAAVE
+290 E
-301 ETAVEESAVEEAA
+301 ETAVEETAAEEAAVEEAA
-314 VEETALEE
+314 VEESAAEE
-322 TAVEEAAVEETAVE
+322 SAAEESAVEETAVE
-336 EAAVE
+336 EAPAEEAAVE
-341 EAAVEETAVEE
+341 EATAEESAVEETAVEE

-363 AVEEPAVEETAV
+363 AVEETAV
-375 EETAVEEAE
+375 EETEAE
-384 TKAIVELAHRQEEGT
+384 AIVELAHRQEGS

-427 PQAAA
+427 PQAA
-432 EVQEVPETADK
+432 DK
-443 AREEA
+443 AQEEA
-448 PQEGALAHA
+448 PREGAPAHA
-457 GEVEKPQGIQIA
+457 GETVQPQAIQIA

-493 YYKDGSLSYAGFWK
+493 YYKNGALSYAGFWK

-551 GRFVNGKKQG
+551 GRFENGKKQG

-638 KLVEDGESDGPD
+638 KLVEDGESEGPD

>member
-102 GHVLV
+102 GYVLV
-107 RRDFRDII
+107 RRDFRNII

-135 WDAVNARV
+135 WDTVNARV

-190 GPPPFLVST
+190 GQPPFLVST

-265 AEAVVKESPAE
+265 AEAVVEEAPAE
-276 EPSVEEAAVEEPAV
+276 ETVAEEAAVEETAAEESTAEESAVEDAAVEEPAV
-290 EEAAMEEAAVE
+290 EEPAVE
-301 ETAVEESAVEEAA
+301 EPAVEESAVEE
-314 VEETALEE
+314 T
-322 TAVEEAAVEETAVE
+322 AVEETAVE

-341 EAAVEETAVEE
+341 EA
-352 TAVEETAVEET
+352 
-363 AVEEPAVEETAV
+363 
-375 EETAVEEAE
+375 EAE
-384 TKAIVELAHRQEEGT
+384 AIVELAHRQEEGA

-448 PQEGALAHA
+448 PQEGAPAHA
-457 GEVEKPQGIQIA
+457 GETVQPQAIQIA

-493 YYKDGSLSYAGFWK
+493 YYKDGALSYAGFWK

-551 GRFVNGKKQG
+551 GRFENGKKQG

-638 KLVEDGESDGPD
+638 KLVEDGESEGPD